1 MLLTAKETPE
11 RPGWAG
17 PVGSTVRPGSRW
29 GRSVVACTLVL
40 GLVTVLLASGL
51 SFSHAAPPP
60 IKARPYG
67 YAAALDVFPTD
78 PPCFY
83 ANSWG
88 AARSGG
94 RKHQGV
100 DIITG
105 RNKPIYAVRDG
116 KVSKKYSG
124 AELAG
129 NGIAIQIADG
139 TYYFYAHLSSFAE
152 GIRKGS
158 KVKAGDIIGYV
169 GSTGATLV
177 PHIHFEIHPRGGAAV
192 DPTPYV
198 AQVDRCG
205 YKGPRLKKIEP
216 PTTTTAKATTTT
228 AKPTTTAKATTTTAK
243 PTTTAKATTTTA
255 KPTTTVKPTTT
266 AKATTTTEVPT
277 TAEPKSNEFSPASV
291 NAPGITVMNGLVR
304 AKSETRVQISGAG
317 VLPGGLAQA
326 DVKLVVSGTTKTT
339 AISVSDC
346 SAKPKKVLSVRARK
360 KGTKTLVL
368 PLSSD
373 GQLCIT
379 ATGKAKVIVEVRR
392 GWTSTSKRYTVT
404 ETVTVLESVDGRKV
418 PSKGN
423 VIRVKLGNFDG
434 LPAKA
439 SSVLISVTAKGG
451 SKDSSVL
458 VGRCGSRRKTFVK
471 TKAGE
476 SATHEGWIALRGGDL
491 CLSATRP
498 TAVVVNVL
506 GVS

>member
-1 MLLTAKETPE
+1 MLTAKETPE
-11 RPGWAG
+11 RPGWAE

-29 GRSVVACTLVL
+29 GRSVVACTLIL
-40 GLVTVLLASGL
+40 GLVTVLLTNGL
-51 SFSHAAPPP
+51 SFSHAVPPP

-124 AELAG
+124 AKLAG
-129 NGIAIQIADG
+129 TGIAIQIADG

-177 PHIHFEIHPRGGAAV
+177 PHIHFEIHPQGGAAV

-205 YKGPRLKKIEP
+205 YKGPRLKKIES

-243 PTTTAKATTTTA
+243 PTTTA
-255 KPTTTVKPTTT
+255 
-266 AKATTTTEVPT
+266 TEVPT

-304 AKSETRVQISGAG
+304 AKVETRVQISGAG

-339 AISVSDC
+339 TVSVSDC
-346 SAKPKKVLSVRARK
+346 EAKPKKVLKVRARR
-360 KGTKTLVL
+360 KGTKALVL
-368 PLSSD
+368 PLSSE

-379 ATGKAKVIVEVRR
+379 ASGKAKVIVEVRR
-392 GWTSTSKRYTVT
+392 GWTSNSKRYTVT
-404 ETVTVLESVDGRKV
+404 ETITVLESIDGKKV

-476 SATHEGWIALRGGDL
+476 SATHEGWIPLRGGDL

-498 TAVVVNVL
+498 TAVVVHVL

>member
-1 MLLTAKETPE
+1 MLTAKETPE
-11 RPGWAG
+11 RPGWAE

-29 GRSVVACTLVL
+29 GRSVVACTLIL
-40 GLVTVLLASGL
+40 GLVTVLLTNGL
-51 SFSHAAPPP
+51 SFSHAVPPP

-124 AELAG
+124 AKLAG
-129 NGIAIQIADG
+129 TGIAIQIADG

-177 PHIHFEIHPRGGAAV
+177 PHIHFEIHPQGGAAV

-205 YKGPRLKKIEP
+205 YKGPRLKKIESP
-216 PTTTTAKATTTT
+216 TTTTAKATTTTAKATTTT

-243 PTTTAKATTTTA
+243 PTTTA
-255 KPTTTVKPTTT
+255 
-266 AKATTTTEVPT
+266 TEVPT

-304 AKSETRVQISGAG
+304 AKVETRVQISGAG

-339 AISVSDC
+339 TVSVSDC
-346 SAKPKKVLSVRARK
+346 EAKPKKVLKVRARR
-360 KGTKTLVL
+360 KGTKALVL
-368 PLSSD
+368 PLSSE

-379 ATGKAKVIVEVRR
+379 ASGKAKVIVEVRR
-392 GWTSTSKRYTVT
+392 GWTSNSKRYTVT
-404 ETVTVLESVDGRKV
+404 ETITVLESIDGKKV

-476 SATHEGWIALRGGDL
+476 SATHEGWIPLRGGDL

-498 TAVVVNVL
+498 TAVVVHVL

>member
-1 MLLTAKETPE
+1 MLLTN
-11 RPGWAG
+11 
-17 PVGSTVRPGSRW
+17 
-29 GRSVVACTLVL
+29 
-40 GLVTVLLASGL
+40 GL
-51 SFSHAAPPP
+51 SFSHAVPPP

-124 AELAG
+124 AKLAG
-129 NGIAIQIADG
+129 TGIAIQIADG

-177 PHIHFEIHPRGGAAV
+177 PHIHFEIHPQGGAAV

-205 YKGPRLKKIEP
+205 YKGPRLKKIESP
-216 PTTTTAKATTTT
+216 TTTTAKATTTTAKATTTT

-243 PTTTAKATTTTA
+243 PTTTA
-255 KPTTTVKPTTT
+255 
-266 AKATTTTEVPT
+266 TEVPT

-304 AKSETRVQISGAG
+304 AKVETRVQISGAG

-339 AISVSDC
+339 TVSVSDC
-346 SAKPKKVLSVRARK
+346 EAKPKKVLKVRARR
-360 KGTKTLVL
+360 KGTKALVL
-368 PLSSD
+368 PLSSE

-379 ATGKAKVIVEVRR
+379 ASGKAKVIVEVRR
-392 GWTSTSKRYTVT
+392 GWTSNSKRYTVT
-404 ETVTVLESVDGRKV
+404 ETITVLESIDGKKV

-476 SATHEGWIALRGGDL
+476 SATHEGWIPLRGGDL

-498 TAVVVNVL
+498 TAVVVHVL

>member
-1 MLLTAKETPE
+1 MLTAKEPPE
-11 RPGWAG
+11 RPGWAE

-29 GRSVVACTLVL
+29 GRSVVACTLIL
-40 GLVTVLLASGL
+40 GLVTVLLTNGL
-51 SFSHAAPPP
+51 SFSHAVPPP

-124 AELAG
+124 AKLAG
-129 NGIAIQIADG
+129 TGIAIQIADG

-177 PHIHFEIHPRGGAAV
+177 PHIHFEIHPQGGAAV

-205 YKGPRLKKIEP
+205 YKGPRLKKIES

-243 PTTTAKATTTTA
+243 PTTTA
-255 KPTTTVKPTTT
+255 
-266 AKATTTTEVPT
+266 TEVPT

-304 AKSETRVQISGAG
+304 AKVETRVQISGAG

-339 AISVSDC
+339 TVSVSDC
-346 SAKPKKVLSVRARK
+346 EAKPKKVLKVRARR
-360 KGTKTLVL
+360 KGTKALVL
-368 PLSSD
+368 PLSSE

-379 ATGKAKVIVEVRR
+379 ASGKAKVIVEVRR
-392 GWTSTSKRYTVT
+392 GWTSNSKRYTVT
-404 ETVTVLESVDGRKV
+404 ETITVLESIDGKKV

-476 SATHEGWIALRGGDL
+476 SATHEGWIPLRGGDL

-498 TAVVVNVL
+498 TAVVVHVL